1 MTSNGIRGVVDRE
14 DAKAVDACWGISSES
29 RPADCLPQA
38 DSSVA
43 APQFGEFAGT
53 ASGVL
58 PLLICGNIRQIA
70 LTTGLNRKL
79 HH

>member
-1 MTSNGIRGVVDRE
+1 MTSNGIRGVVVRE
-14 DAKAVDACWGISSES
+14 DAKAVDVCWGISSES
-29 RPADCLPQA
+29 RPADCVPQV
-38 DSSVA
+38 DGSVA
-43 APQFGEFAGT
+43 VPQFGEVADT

-58 PLLICGNIRQIA
+58 PLLTCGDIRQIA